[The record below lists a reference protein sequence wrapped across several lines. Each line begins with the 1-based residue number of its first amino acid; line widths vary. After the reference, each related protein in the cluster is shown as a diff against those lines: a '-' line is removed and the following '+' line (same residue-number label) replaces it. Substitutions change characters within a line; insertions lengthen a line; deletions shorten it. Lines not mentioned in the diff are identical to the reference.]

1 LRLAVVTPFVDRQHG
16 TERALAELLDRL
28 TRDYA
33 CEIHLYAERI
43 ADLSVIS
50 PPNRKPVTRS
60 AAHNKK
66 PVIRTTTQDEK
77 PVTRTATQNEKPV
90 IRTTTQNERP
100 VILSRPQDGE
110 GPQPSPQQ
118 PTQPDVAPTDPPSG
132 SITWH
137 RVPSIPGP
145 HLIKFLFWIV
155 ANTTMRW
162 WHRIARHQHFD
173 AVLSPGINCLD
184 ADFII
189 VHVVF
194 QRLRKL
200 ASEQPQQPFVPKTQS
215 STPRRLHRTLYYATV
230 AALERIVYRNRK
242 TKLAAVSHRT
252 ANLLD
257 VCFGRKD
264 VPVIFNGIDTVQFS
278 IPARLARRQ
287 GARFRRKF
295 SDDDFVLLLIGNDW
309 SMKGLPA
316 ILESIAAAPDL
327 PLRLIVAGSDIPA
340 NFSGIVEH
348 LEVGNRCLW
357 EPARPDVIDFYA
369 AADVYVSPSREDSFG
384 LPVAEAMACGLPV
397 ITSKFA
403 GVSELIQN
411 DRDGFVLS
419 DPMDISSLTTI
430 LRKLQAD
437 STLRAQIGASA
448 SAIAQ
453 LHTWDQT
460 ASQTWQWLQSEKPA
474 R

>member
-1 LRLAVVTPFVDRQHG
+1 MRLAVVAPFVDRQHG

-28 TRDYA
+28 SREYG
-33 CEIHLYAERI
+33 CEIHLYAERV
-43 ADLSVIS
+43 ADLECGASA
-50 PPNRKPVTRS
+50 PPSRSSTRETG
-60 AAHNKK
+60 
-66 PVIRTTTQDEK
+66 TTS
-77 PVTRTATQNEKPV
+77 TA
-90 IRTTTQNERP
+90 
-100 VILSRPQDGE
+100 S
-110 GPQPSPQQ
+110 
-118 PTQPDVAPTDPPSG
+118 SG

-145 HLIKFLFWIV
+145 HLIRFLFWIL

-162 WHRIARHQHFD
+162 WHRVARGQRVD
-173 AVLSPGINCLD
+173 LVLSPGINCLD

-200 ASEQPQQPFVPKTQS
+200 ASEQPQQPFVPNTRN
-215 STPRRLHRTLYYATV
+215 STSRRLHRGAYYATV
-230 AALERIVYRNRK
+230 AAFERIVYRNRK

-252 ANLLD
+252 ADLLD
-257 VCFGRKD
+257 LCFGRKD

-295 SDDDFVLLLIGNDW
+295 SDDEFVLLLIGNDW
-309 SMKGLPA
+309 RTKGLPA

-348 LEVGNRCLW
+348 LKLGNRCLW

-403 GVSELIQN
+403 GVSELIRN

-419 DPMDISSLTTI
+419 DPKDVSSLTTT
-430 LRKLQAD
+430 LRKLHAD
-437 STLRAQIGASA
+437 PALRSRIGDSAASVAQTS
-448 SAIAQ
+448 
-453 LHTWDQT
+453 TWDRT
-460 ASQTWQWLQSEKPA
+460 ASQTWQWLQSAKP
-474 R
+474 RR

>member
-33 CEIHLYAERI
+33 CEIHLYAERV

-50 PPNRKPVTRS
+50 P
-60 AAHNKK
+60 HYKK
-66 PVIRTTTQDEK
+66 
-77 PVTRTATQNEKPV
+77 
-90 IRTTTQNERP
+90 P
-100 VILSRPQDGE
+100 VILSRPKDGE
-110 GPQPSPQQ
+110 GPQPSPNR
-118 PTQPDVAPTDPPSG
+118 PTQRETGAVANNAGSHPPSG

-145 HLIKFLFWIV
+145 HLFKFLFWIL
-155 ANTTMRW
+155 ANTTIRW
-162 WHRIARHQHFD
+162 WHSLARGLRPD
-173 AVLSPGINCLD
+173 IVLSPGINCLD

-200 ASEQPQQPFVPKTQS
+200 VAEQPKQPFAPGTRS
-215 STPRRLHRTLYYATV
+215 GTPRHLHRTVYYATV

-252 ANLLD
+252 AKLLD
-257 VCFGRKD
+257 ACFGRKD

-295 SDDDFVLLLIGNDW
+295 SDDEFVLLLIGNDW
-309 SMKGLPA
+309 RMKGLPA

-327 PLRLIVAGSDIPA
+327 PLRLIVAGSDVPA

-348 LEVGNRCLW
+348 LKVGNRCLW
-357 EPARPDVIDFYA
+357 EPARPDVLDFYA

-419 DPMDISSLTTI
+419 DPMDVASLTTI
-430 LRKLQAD
+430 LRKLHAAPP
-437 STLRAQIGASA
+437 LRSQIGASA
-448 SAIAQ
+448 STIAQ

-460 ASQTWQWLQSEKPA
+460 ASQTWQWLQSENPC

>member
-28 TRDYA
+28 ARDYA
-33 CEIHLYAERI
+33 CEIHLYAERV
-43 ADLSVIS
+43 ADLSVIPS
-50 PPNRKPVTRS
+50 PNRKPVIRS
-60 AAHNKK
+60 AAQN
-66 PVIRTTTQDEK
+66 EK
-77 PVTRTATQNEKPV
+77 PVTRTATQNE
-90 IRTTTQNERP
+90 RP
-100 VILSRPQDGE
+100 VILSRPRDGE
-110 GPQPSPQQ
+110 GSQPSQGQ
-118 PTQPDVAPTDPPSG
+118 PTQPHVSSTDPQLG
-132 SITWH
+132 TITWH

-145 HLIKFLFWIV
+145 HLFKFLFWIL
-155 ANTTMRW
+155 ANTTIRW
-162 WHRIARHQHFD
+162 WHRIARGQHFD

-184 ADFII
+184 ADFVI

-200 ASEQPQQPFVPKTQS
+200 ASEQLQQSFGPNTRS
-215 STPRRLHRTLYYATV
+215 STPRRLHRSVYYAMV
-230 AALERIVYRNRK
+230 AALERIVYKNPK
-242 TKLAAVSHRT
+242 TRLAAVSHRT

-295 SDDDFVLLLIGNDW
+295 SDDEFVLLLIGNDW
-309 SMKGLPA
+309 RMKGLPA
-316 ILESIAAAPDL
+316 VLESIAAAPDL

-348 LEVGNRCLW
+348 LKVGNRCLW
-357 EPARPDVIDFYA
+357 EPARADVIDFYA

-397 ITSKFA
+397 ITSQFA

-419 DPMDISSLTTI
+419 DPMDVSSLTTI
-430 LRKLQAD
+430 LRKLHAD
-437 STLRAQIGASA
+437 PPLRSRIGDSA

-453 LHTWDQT
+453 THTWDQT
-460 ASQTWQWLQSEKPA
+460 ASQTWQWLQSGKPT